1 MPSIADSLAR
11 PQAGWGRGAVLLVR
25 TAGVALVVAL
35 PLVVLPWGIDA
46 YSSIKGTLMY
56 ALTVTVLLGWAGAYV
71 TIRQPKWKPTGPEMA
86 LWAYLL
92 ALLASSATSV
102 SPLRTFLGG
111 PLRHEGLLAVGCY
124 VALYF
129 AGVHF
134 FGSSRGTRSLLL
146 SAAIAALFTIG
157 YALLQPFV
165 PPLFAGEAF
174 TREQYGGLGA
184 LRVLSTVGG
193 PVVFGGYLAF
203 MLPLLAALASSSL
216 GRRRLPWLLGAG
228 GAVVVLVL
236 TLTRAAWLAAL
247 VGVGLFMAGA
257 GEARRDRQVTAVLLG
272 AVVLGA
278 VVLLT
283 AVTTPALLTTRVA
296 SAVDTRSGSL
306 AQHIYLWERTL
317 GLVRARP
324 VLGWGLE
331 TLREVFPYNREE
343 LVRYFGRTPVIID
356 RAHNDVLQ
364 MAVSIGIPGAAAYV
378 TFWILVLT
386 ASARLAARMTGGDRI
401 ASAGGLAAVAAYL
414 VQVQFSFSTVNVTP
428 IVWLLA
434 GALSGWSTQARAAGR

>member
-1 MPSIADSLAR
+1 MRGVARGLAR
-11 PQAGWGRGAVLLVR
+11 PRAVWGRGAILLVR
-25 TAGVALVVAL
+25 TAGAALVVAL
-35 PLVVLPWGIDA
+35 PLIVLPWGIDA
-46 YSSIKGTLMY
+46 YSFIKGLLTY
-56 ALTVTVLLGWAGAYV
+56 ALTLTILLGWIVAWGV
-71 TIRQPKWKPTGPEMA
+71 LRGPRWRFTGPELA
-86 LWAYLL
+86 LWIYVL
-92 ALLASSATSV
+92 ALLGSSATTV

-134 FGSSRGTRSLLL
+134 FGSSRGTRSLFL
-146 SAAIAALFTIG
+146 SAAIAALVTIG

-283 AVTTPALLTTRVA
+283 AVTTPSLLTARVA
-296 SAVDTRSGSL
+296 SAVDTSSGSL

-364 MAVSIGIPGAAAYV
+364 VAVSIGIPGAAAYV

-386 ASARLAARMTGGDRI
+386 AAARLVARMTGGDRI
-401 ASAGGLAAVAAYL
+401 AAAGGLAAVAAYL
-414 VQVQFSFSTVNVTP
+414 VQAQFSFSTVNVTP

-434 GALSGWSTQARAAGR
+434 GALSGWSAQVKGAGR